1 MRTFVIALAS
11 AAALAGCGTVETTKE
26 SAVGVSRP
34 QHMLVSADQVNA
46 SSEQAYHQVLTE
58 AQQKGAL
65 DRDAATVQRVKAIAS
80 RLIPASGAL
89 RPDAPGWKW
98 EMHVLSSSEV
108 NAWCMPGGKIAVYTG
123 LIDKLQPS
131 DAELAAVMG
140 HEIGHALREHGREQ
154 ASREMGEQLAVG
166 IASAVLGLPDI
177 AQQLAPTILD
187 VTFNLPH
194 SRQQETEADH
204 VGMELMARAGYDPH
218 AAVSLWEKMNKLG
231 GSQPPK
237 FLSTHPPSAERLAD
251 LRQLADKVMPLYQ
264 TAKK

>member
-1 MRTFVIALAS
+1 
-11 AAALAGCGTVETTKE
+11 
-26 SAVGVSRP
+26 
-34 QHMLVSADQVNA
+34 
-46 SSEQAYHQVLTE
+46 
-58 AQQKGAL
+58 
-65 DRDAATVQRVKAIAS
+65 
-80 RLIPASGAL
+80 
-89 RPDAPGWKW
+89 
-98 EMHVLSSSEV
+98 
-108 NAWCMPGGKIAVYTG
+108 MPGGKIAVYTG
-123 LIDKLQPS
+123 LIEKLQPS

-177 AQQLAPTILD
+177 AQQLAPTLLD

-204 VGMELMARAGYDPH
+204 VGIELMARAGYDPH
-218 AAVSLWEKMNKLG
+218 AAVSLWEKMNKLA

-237 FLSTHPPSAERLAD
+237 WLSTHPPSAERLAD